1 MSEKSHHSHEHGH
14 DKIELDS
21 TSKEILE
28 KLAEKGRES
37 AEKHAEEL
45 KENLEDIRAE
55 AHEKAKSASEVLF
68 KREQEAKEP
77 DTPLLV
83 NKDLKNIKYKR
94 TLQSVQKDL
103 KPAERALSKVMH
115 NEKVDAISEVAG
127 KTIARPSGFL
137 AGAITAFVGSSIYL
151 WTTKHYGYEYNFLFF
166 AMLFAAGF
174 ALGLLV
180 ELGLRMAHR
189 RKA

>member
-21 TSKEILE
+21 TSKEVLD

-37 AEKHAEEL
+37 AEKHAEKI
-45 KENLEDIRAE
+45 KETLEDIRAE
-55 AHEKAKSASEVLF
+55 AREKAKAADEILG
-68 KREQEAKEP
+68 KREEEFREP
-77 DTPLLV
+77 DAPMLV
-83 NKDLKNIKYKR
+83 NKDLKSIKYKR

-103 KPAERALSKVMH
+103 KPAERVLSKVMH
-115 NEKVDAISEVAG
+115 NEKVDAISEIAG

-137 AGAITAFVGSSIYL
+137 TGSIFAFVGSSVFL
-151 WTTKHYGYEYNFLFF
+151 WVTKHYGYEYNFLFF
-166 AMLFAAGF
+166 VMLFAAGF

-180 ELGLRMAHR
+180 ELMLRMAN
-189 RKA
+189 RKSR